1 MSRGKRYLLNGSVR
15 GHLLDTHTTKIQ
27 KDAAAYRLC
36 KPCDTGKSHGLR
48 VVRAYNAEKYQ
59 EDKFA
64 TANSNMTQNQL
75 FAQRTMSFM
84 MPSIQLIISSFSLA
98 VYWIGEV
105 LINQAEMLDKITLFS
120 DMMVFSQYAGL
131 QSRKKIR
138 YRKLFCGLDLLSP
151 ILVLSLSRGEISQ

>member
-1 MSRGKRYLLNGSVR
+1 M
-15 GHLLDTHTTKIQ
+15 
-27 KDAAAYRLC
+27 
-36 KPCDTGKSHGLR
+36 
-48 VVRAYNAEKYQ
+48 VRAYNAEKYQ

-131 QSRKKIR
+131 QPRKKDTILETFFVGGQIR
-138 YRKLFCGLDLLSP
+138 SA
-151 ILVLSLSRGEISQ
+151 